1 MCTKMMFCNCFPV
14 CSYSLHWSTV
24 KIIQISSDEARVTK
38 RRAASPFHNTHRHKA
53 RPRTPAIY
61 VVLLYKRIVGP
72 LGSDVPHLTP
82 FGRAMSV
89 PAAEPSNQNQLVDVV
104 SQNMVTAY
112 VSRVKESALNLVK
125 EVR

>member
-1 MCTKMMFCNCFPV
+1 
-14 CSYSLHWSTV
+14 
-24 KIIQISSDEARVTK
+24 
-38 RRAASPFHNTHRHKA
+38 
-53 RPRTPAIY
+53 
-61 VVLLYKRIVGP
+61 
-72 LGSDVPHLTP
+72 
-82 FGRAMSV
+82 MSV